1 MYKLNDNSFSNISFQ
16 IYRASCYFNLM
27 VAVRLPSNIQIN
39 ESVCPHI
46 HSDLPKKVKYLLIK
60 IVDTINLFHKIQI
73 FVCYIVDMTPIT
85 FSCC

>member
-1 MYKLNDNSFSNISFQ
+1 MIIPSE
-16 IYRASCYFNLM
+16 IYHFKFTELHVILTLM